1 MLSRSSQSLRELTSL
16 VQLLARRMGGSDC
29 VRLMEM
35 EPGCG
40 GNSCSAGFEG
50 NARGWFLGM
59 GKEEKV
65 AVAGE
70 V

>member
-1 MLSRSSQSLRELTSL
+1 
-16 VQLLARRMGGSDC
+16 MGGSDC